1 MADGANVVFF
11 SIISQ
16 YSTIFSIH
24 SSLRDNRH
32 CLFAANELFLKK
44 IVFTKERFAYFC
56 VIIAE
61 RVTNCGAKKVSREER
76 NEYQRV

>member
-32 CLFAANELFLKK
+32 GLFDANELFLKK
-44 IVFTKERFAYFC
+44 IVFNKERFAYFC

-61 RVTNCGAKKVSREER
+61 SDKLRAKKVSKEES